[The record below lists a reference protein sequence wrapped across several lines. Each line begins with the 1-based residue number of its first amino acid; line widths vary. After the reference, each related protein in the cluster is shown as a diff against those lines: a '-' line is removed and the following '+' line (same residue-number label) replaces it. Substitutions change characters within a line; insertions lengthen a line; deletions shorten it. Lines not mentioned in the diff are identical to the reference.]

1 MTLSNKTIGRRGM
14 LKGGVALGAG
24 LAAPT
29 FFTRGALADLHA
41 GYLNAPTGSTVTL
54 GFNVPQSGPY
64 ADEGADELRA
74 YRLAVKHLN
83 GEGDGGMMNTMMIKG
98 AGDSSPDAQFAR
110 FDADGNGNLSKEEFA
125 KAMSSSGMSGTSLT
139 GNGILGKKVEYVTGD
154 TQTKSDAARASAKS
168 MIEKDGAV
176 MITGGSSSGV
186 AIAVQGL
193 CQDAGVIF
201 MAGLTH
207 SNDTTGKDKKAN
219 GFRHFFNGYMSGA
232 ALAPV
237 LEKMYGADR
246 KAYHLTA
253 DYTWGWTQ
261 QESIQNATEEKGWET
276 VQNVLTP
283 LATTDFSSYVAPVV
297 NSGADVLVLNHYGGN
312 MVNSLT
318 SAVQF
323 GLRDKEV
330 NGKNFEIVV
339 PLYSRLMAQGA
350 GENVKGI
357 FGSTNWHWSLSDEGS
372 KAFVQSFG
380 KEYGFPPS
388 QAAHTC
394 YVQTM
399 LYADACERA
408 GTFNP
413 CGVVEALEGLEF
425 DGMGN
430 GPTLYRAEDHQCF
443 KDVLV
448 VKGKENPESEFDVLE
463 VVEVTPRAQ
472 VEYAPDH
479 PMFAGGDLGECNPG
493 A

>member
-1 MTLSNKTIGRRGM
+1 MSKSTLTRRGL
-14 LKGGVALGAG
+14 LKTSAVAGAGVALPTIFTASS
-24 LAAPT
+24 AA
-29 FFTRGALADLHA
+29 A
-41 GYLNAPTGSTVTL
+41 YMNEPTGSSVTL
-54 GFNVPQSGPY
+54 GFNVPQTGPY

-74 YRLAVKHLN
+74 YKLAVKHLN
-83 GEGDGGMMNTMMIKG
+83 GEGDGGMMNTF
-98 AGDSSPDAQFAR
+98 SSNALQ
-110 FDADGNGNLSKEEFA
+110 
-125 KAMSSSGMSGTSLT
+125 
-139 GNGILGKKVEYVTGD
+139 GNGILGKKVEFVTGD

-168 MIEKDGAV
+168 MIEKDGAI

-186 AIAVQGL
+186 AVAVQGL

-219 GFRHFFNGYMSGA
+219 GFRHFFNAYMSGA

-237 LEKMYGADR
+237 LAAQYGNDR
-246 KAYHLTA
+246 KTYHLTA

-261 QESIQNATEEKGWET
+261 EESIIAATEALGWET
-276 VQNVLTP
+276 INTVKTP
-283 LATTDFSSYVAPVV
+283 LASTDFSSYIAPVL

-312 MVNSLT
+312 MINSINN
-318 SAVQF
+318 AVQF
-323 GLRDKEV
+323 GLLDKEV
-330 NGKNFEIVV
+330 NGKKFEIVV

-350 GENVKGI
+350 GEAVKGVL
-357 FGSTNWHWSLSDEGS
+357 GSTNWHWSLQDEGS

-380 KEYGFPPS
+380 TEYGRPPS
-388 QAAHTC
+388 QAAHTTYC
-394 YVQTM
+394 QTL

-413 CGVVEALEGLEF
+413 CGVGEALEGFEF
-425 DGMGN
+425 DGLGN

-448 VKGKENPESEFDVLE
+448 VRGKENPESEFDLLE
-463 VVEVTPRAQ
+463 VVEVTPAAQ
-472 VEYAPDH
+472 VTYEPDH
-479 PMFAGGDLGECNPG
+479 PMFAGGSLGECNPG

>member
-1 MTLSNKTIGRRGM
+1 MSKTNLTRRGV
-14 LKGGVALGAG
+14 LKSGAVAGAGVALPTIFTASS
-24 LAAPT
+24 AAAYT
-29 FFTRGALADLHA
+29 
-41 GYLNAPTGSTVTL
+41 NEPTGASVTL
-54 GFNVPQSGPY
+54 GFNVPQTGPY

-74 YRLAVKHLN
+74 YELAVEHLN
-83 GEGDGGMMNTMMIKG
+83 GGGDGGMLNTF
-98 AGDSSPDAQFAR
+98 S
-110 FDADGNGNLSKEEFA
+110 SKEL
-125 KAMSSSGMSGTSLT
+125 KGD
-139 GNGILGKKVEYVTGD
+139 GILGKKVEFVTGD

-193 CQDAGVIF
+193 CQEAGVIF

-237 LEKMYGADR
+237 LKGLYGDDR

-261 QESIQNATEEKGWET
+261 QESIAAATEALGWET
-276 VQNVLTP
+276 VNNVLTP
-283 LATTDFSSYVAPVV
+283 LASTDFSSYIAPVL

-318 SAVQF
+318 NAVQF
-323 GLRDKEV
+323 GLREAQA

-339 PLYSRLMAQGA
+339 PLFSRLMARGA
-350 GENVKGI
+350 GENIKGI
-357 FGSTNWHWSLSDEGS
+357 LGSTNWHWSLQDEGS
-372 KAFVQSFG
+372 KAFVKSFG
-380 KEYGFPPS
+380 TKYGFPPS
-388 QAAHTC
+388 QAAHTTYC
-394 YVQTM
+394 QTL
-399 LYADACERA
+399 LYADACQRA

-413 CGVVEALEGLEF
+413 CGVAEALEGFEF
-425 DGMGN
+425 DGLGN
-430 GPTLYRAEDHQCF
+430 GKTLYRAEDHQCF

-448 VKGKENPESEFDVLE
+448 VKGKENPTSEFDLLE
-463 VVEVTPRAQ
+463 VVEVTPAAQ
-472 VEYAPDH
+472 VTYDPEH
-479 PMFAGGDLGECNPG
+479 PMFAGGQLGSCNAG
-493 A
+493 